1 MLQTDF
7 RFAPLHCGCRTAFPL
22 AVLRMG
28 FSFRLATE
36 ADAHGVS
43 ELIVGLAGFFAAS
56 SIDEISDRF
65 MASIGEKAV
74 AERFAS
80 SQFHCFVAED
90 SEWLCGFAALR
101 DPSHLFHLFVSARA
115 QSQGLGRLLWKEVL
129 RESSCSEI
137 SVNATVSAVGFY
149 ESLGF
154 VRAAPDVIEDGIAFA
169 PMAFNVDS

>member
-1 MLQTDF
+1 MN
-7 RFAPLHCGCRTAFPL
+7 
-22 AVLRMG
+22 

-36 ADAHGVS
+36 ADAPGVS

-56 SIDEISDRF
+56 SVDEISDKF
-65 MASIGEKAV
+65 MASIGVEAV

-90 SEWLCGFAALR
+90 SAGLCGFAALR
-101 DPSHLFHLFVSARA
+101 DSSHLYHLFVSERA
-115 QSQGLGRLLWKEVL
+115 QSQGLGRLLWNEAL
-129 RESSCSEI
+129 RESSCPEI

-154 VRAAPDVIEDGIAFA
+154 VRAAPDVVEDGIAFA
-169 PMAFNVDS
+169 PMVFNVDS